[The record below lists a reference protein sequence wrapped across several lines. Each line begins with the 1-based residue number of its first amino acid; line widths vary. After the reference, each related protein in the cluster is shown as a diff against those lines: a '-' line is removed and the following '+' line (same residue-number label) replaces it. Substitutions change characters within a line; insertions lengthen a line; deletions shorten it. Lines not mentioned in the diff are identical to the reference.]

1 MNRMSSALASFA
13 LIIGGFAGTAAAEEV
28 FLRTDGFTPYT
39 SWVKHPSLAA
49 MATDTD
55 GLPAGTIAPAIP
67 SKDAIFTDGVYFYRI
82 TSNAVGDAGQY
93 NNLFIRY
100 ESFNDLNT
108 NTNGTTFPM
117 NGYGMYY
124 DDDIVVDSLSGRILR
139 TTRYFAESTVTIG
152 AYAYNNFAE
161 LVANTP
167 FYAGGFSNQTVAH
180 DCKFWAY
187 NGKWYRTNVSGS
199 TGNTVVT
206 GVNVYNSSEDVYN
219 NNPAQTIESLLGA
232 PGSMRFLTV
241 DSSMLSPP
249 PPPPPTCPGDLDGD
263 GVVGGA
269 DLTILLGGWGACP

>member
-13 LIIGGFAGTAAAEEV
+13 LIIGGVAGTAAAEEV

-39 SWVKHPSLAA
+39 SWIKYASLQAL
-49 MATDTD
+49 ATDTD
-55 GLPAGTIAPAIP
+55 GLAGGNIAPAIP
-67 SKDAIFTDGVYFYRI
+67 SKDAMFTDGVFFYRI
-82 TSNAVGDAGQY
+82 TSDAAGDAGQY

-100 ESFNDLNT
+100 KSFNDLNS
-108 NTNGTTFPM
+108 NSNGETFYM

-124 DDDIVVDSLSGRILR
+124 DDDIVVDSSSGRILR
-139 TTRYFAESTVTIG
+139 TTRYFADSTVTIG

-187 NGKWYRTNVSGS
+187 NGKWYRTNVSGA
-199 TGNTVVT
+199 TGSTVVT
-206 GVNVYNSSEDVYN
+206 GVNVYNSSEDLYN
-219 NNPAQTIESLLGA
+219 GVVAQTIESSLGA

-241 DSSMLSPP
+241 DSSMLPP
-249 PPPPPTCPGDLDGD
+249 PPSSCLGDIDGD
-263 GVVGGA
+263 GAVGGA
-269 DLTILLGGWGACP
+269 DLGILLSNWGICPE